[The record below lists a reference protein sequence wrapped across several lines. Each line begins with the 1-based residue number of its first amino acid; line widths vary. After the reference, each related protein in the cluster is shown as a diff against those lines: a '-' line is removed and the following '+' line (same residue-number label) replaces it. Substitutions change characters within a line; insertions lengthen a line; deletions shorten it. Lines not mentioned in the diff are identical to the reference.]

1 MWPKEA
7 TSFTV
12 QIKIPIF
19 RETDSLTRNIN
30 TGKTS
35 RFFIMARPTHIFTS
49 QVPGLFWV
57 KQWNNLN
64 FLHTD
69 IIKALHTFKPQSLVG
84 PIQIGKPT
92 IAVANNRLVKQS
104 GKIIR
109 INSNIVDIIKKIINS
124 QLEKTRTKE

>member
-1 MWPKEA
+1 
-7 TSFTV
+7 
-12 QIKIPIF
+12 
-19 RETDSLTRNIN
+19 
-30 TGKTS
+30 
-35 RFFIMARPTHIFTS
+35 MARPTHIFTS

-124 QLEKTRTKE
+124 RLEKTRTKE